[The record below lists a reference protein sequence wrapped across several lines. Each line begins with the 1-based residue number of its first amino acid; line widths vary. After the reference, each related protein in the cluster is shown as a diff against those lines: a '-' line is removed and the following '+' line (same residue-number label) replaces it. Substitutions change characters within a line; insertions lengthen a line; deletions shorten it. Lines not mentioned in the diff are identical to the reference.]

1 MSIDRDPGYVL
12 DILDA
17 ARTIGDYIA
26 GMDWAAFET
35 DKLRRDGVMMRI
47 LVIGE
52 ATKRLSDD
60 FRQRH
65 PDIPWQQMAGMRDF
79 LIHDYDKVIV
89 LRIWETATQAIPALI
104 VQLESIIPP
113 ETKSDEE

>member
-26 GMDWAAFET
+26 DMDWPTFET
-35 DKLRRDGVMMRI
+35 NKLRRDGVMMRI

-52 ATKRLSDD
+52 ATKRLSDE
-60 FRQRH
+60 FRQRYPH
-65 PDIPWQQMAGMRDF
+65 IPWQQMAGMRDF

-104 VQLESIIPP
+104 VQLESIIP
-113 ETKSDEE
+113 SDVADDED